1 MYEVQPFAIYFQII
15 GKKADKP
22 LGHRSGRVC
31 LPSIRRGVVCAR
43 DFGLAAAPLRGLV
56 AAFALLSATHAYAEF
71 EIPEVD
77 AEKGAFE
84 AEYRGASHWGL
95 PPRDDDDESEL
106 LRQSHELEL
115 QYGLT
120 NWWMLRLT
128 PNFEEPDGGS
138 LKFDSVGVETQFVLV
153 PRYGG
158 GFGLALMMGYGPYS
172 QSLNEDAPDEFEIGP
187 VVEVAPGPWLLSLN
201 PRLATDIG
209 EDSERDG
216 WGFEYAAQLRYQFA
230 PRLGVAVLGFG
241 EIEELAHSGPFN
253 SQTHVLGPSLY
264 VFSDPEAGR
273 EWLLGAGMLFGLTD
287 ASADTAVRI
296 TLAVEY

>member
-1 MYEVQPFAIYFQII
+1 M
-15 GKKADKP
+15 
-22 LGHRSGRVC
+22 
-31 LPSIRRGVVCAR
+31 PSIRRGAVGAR
-43 DFGLAAAPLRGLV
+43 DSRLVVAALRVLV
-56 AAFALLSATHAYAEF
+56 ALVVLVSATDARAEF

-95 PPRDDDDESEL
+95 PPRDDDDDREP

-120 NWWMLRLT
+120 DWWMLRLT
-128 PNFEEPDGGS
+128 PNVEEPDGETIEFAS
-138 LKFDSVGVETQFVLV
+138 LGVETQFVMV
-153 PRYGG
+153 PRNGG
-158 GFGLALMMGYGPYS
+158 EFGLALMLGYAPYS
-172 QSLNEDAPDEFEIGP
+172 MFVDDGTSDEFEFGP

-201 PRLATDIG
+201 PRLATDVG
-209 EDSERDG
+209 KDAERDG

-241 EIEELAHSGPFN
+241 EIEELAHSGPFEA
-253 SQTHVLGPSLY
+253 QDHILGPSLY
-264 VFSDPEAGR
+264 VFSDPEGER

-287 ASADTAVRI
+287 ASTDTSVRV
-296 TLAVEY
+296 TFAVEY

>member
-1 MYEVQPFAIYFQII
+1 MPSF
-15 GKKADKP
+15 
-22 LGHRSGRVC
+22 GRDAG
-31 LPSIRRGVVCAR
+31 SIRDSRAVVTVL
-43 DFGLAAAPLRGLV
+43 GGI
-56 AAFALLSATHAYAEF
+56 LSAIMGLTTTSAVAEF

-95 PPRDDDDESEL
+95 PPRDDDEESEL

-120 NWWMLRLT
+120 DWWMLRLT

-138 LKFDSVGVETQFVLV
+138 LKFTSVGVETQFVLV
-153 PRYGG
+153 PRYEGE
-158 GFGLALMMGYGPYS
+158 FGLALMMGYGPYS

-230 PRLGVAVLGFG
+230 PRLGAAVLGFG
-241 EIEELAHSGPFN
+241 EIEELAHSGPFD
-253 SQTHVLGPSLY
+253 SQIHVLGPSLY
-264 VFSDPEAGR
+264 VFSDPEGER

-287 ASADTAVRI
+287 ATADTAVRI
-296 TLAVEY
+296 TFAVEY